1 MSNDARAEL
10 QHEIDKY
17 EDLLELAHAQKS
29 ALRKKISDL
38 SVSRLQVLEV
48 ESIAEFTADEY
59 DAKIAAVISRYQS
72 LVNSELLWQLELH
85 KLYAA
90 LRTYEDQERSVQ

>member
-1 MSNDARAEL
+1 MRNYSTKLTNT
-10 QHEIDKY
+10 
-17 EDLLELAHAQKS
+17 
-29 ALRKKISDL
+29 KIL

-48 ESIAEFTADEY
+48 ESIAEFAADEY

-90 LRTYEDQERSVQ
+90 PRTYEDQERSVQ